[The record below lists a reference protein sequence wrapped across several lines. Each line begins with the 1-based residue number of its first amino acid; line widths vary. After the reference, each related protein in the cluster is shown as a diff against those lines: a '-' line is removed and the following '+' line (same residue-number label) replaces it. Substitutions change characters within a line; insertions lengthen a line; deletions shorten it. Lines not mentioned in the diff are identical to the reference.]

1 MSEMINI
8 AKQCLRDEADAI
20 LKLIDC
26 IDDSFVHAVELLYGC
41 KGKVVLSGVGKSGH
55 IAAKLADTLSSTG
68 TPAFFL
74 NPLDVFH
81 GSLGAISKDDIVILI
96 SHSGRTAELLR
107 FIPFLQQRNIPV
119 IGMSGD
125 ADSDLAQNSTCH
137 ICIHIDHE
145 ACPLNLAPTS
155 STTAT
160 LAMGDALASALI
172 SRRNFKADDFAQY
185 HPGGTLG
192 RRLLCRAKDVMR
204 TNDLPTLPP
213 DMTLGDAI
221 LPISQGRLGLGI
233 VMKDNLVLGII
244 TDGDVR
250 RATERLRERFFFVPV
265 TEVMTS
271 TPVCVLPDMR
281 VIDIIDLLQRK
292 KIHAVLVKD
301 EDGNLLGIVDNFACY
316 E

>member
-1 MSEMINI
+1 MNEMIKV
-8 AKQCLRDEADAI
+8 AHQCLRDEAEAI
-20 LKLIDC
+20 TKLIDHL
-26 IDDSFVHAVELLYGC
+26 DDSFVQAVELLFSC
-41 KGKVVLSGVGKSGH
+41 SGKVVVSGVGKSGH

-81 GSLGAISKDDIVILI
+81 GSLGAISQNDIVILI
-96 SHSGRTAELLR
+96 SNSGQTEELLR

-119 IGMSGD
+119 IGMSGN
-125 ADSDLAQNSTCH
+125 SESSLALNSTCH
-137 ICIHIDHE
+137 ICIHVDHE
-145 ACPLNLAPTS
+145 ACPLKLAPTA

-172 SRRNFKADDFAQY
+172 TRRNFQATDFAQY
-185 HPGGTLG
+185 HPGGSLG
-192 RRLLCRAKDVMR
+192 HRLLCRAKDVMR

-221 LPISQGRLGLGI
+221 LPISRGRLGLGI
-233 VMKDNLVLGII
+233 VMKDDRVLGII

-265 TEVMTS
+265 TEAMTS
-271 TPVCVLPDMR
+271 NPVCIGPDMR
-281 VIDIIDLLQRK
+281 VIDILDLLQRK

-301 EDGNLLGIVDNFACY
+301 EDDQLVGIVDNFACY